1 MFGPD
6 ILVTP
11 VLDEADEHVIEA
23 YIPPSYGGNEGWYE
37 LWSGAEQNDMGVTQL
52 ETTIYQI
59 SAHLKAGCII
69 PTLVSLLSELC
80 LTKVAYLKYNIYN

>member
-37 LWSGAEQNDMGVTQL
+37 LWSGAEQTDMGVTQL

-59 SAHLKAGCII
+59 SAHLKAGRII
-69 PTLVSLLSELC
+69 PTLVSLLF
-80 LTKVAYLKYNIYN
+80 KRYLN